1 MNLYGDPFIA
11 VAVSGLSFDHK
22 PNSFEYM
29 LRHKSFANEMLTPG
43 DFLLSIASGFSY
55 GAWTLAGE
63 GNAITFLKS
72 SIISLD
78 LEGGPEAAPDR
89 ATDNDFYRRYGL
101 VCYTTLSHTP
111 DNPRCRIIFALEA
124 PITNEREYRDTA
136 QAIASMWPSS
146 VVDKGT
152 VDPVRRFLGNPNTNM
167 IVNGEMLDSDI
178 AAGMCDAWRIQQARL
193 LVPKPPQS
201 SKTFANGN
209 GGAPDFLLNLLNAV
223 ATTNEGE
230 RNNALNKCA
239 FKFGQYAVGP
249 NHMQFEVAEALL
261 VAAGEA
267 AGLSYIEAA
276 KTVKSGLTRGMVNSK
291 KYQEAQR

>member
-1 MNLYGDPFIA
+1 MDLYGAPFIA
-11 VAVSGLSFDHK
+11 VATSNISFDHK

-29 LRHKSFANEMLTPG
+29 MRHKSFTNEMLTPG

-63 GNAITFLKS
+63 GNSISFLKS

-78 LEGGPEAAPDR
+78 LEGGPEAAQR
-89 ATDNDFYRRYGL
+89 IATDNDFYRRYGL
-101 VCYTTLSHTP
+101 ACYTTLSHTE
-111 DNPRCRIIFALEA
+111 DNPRCRLVFVLEE
-124 PITNEREYRDTA
+124 PIASEREYKDTA
-136 QAIASMWPSS
+136 QAISSMWPSS

-152 VDPVRRFLGNPNTNM
+152 VDPVRRFLGNPNTKM
-167 IVNGEMLDSDI
+167 IVNGEVLDSDI
-178 AAGMCDAWRIQQARL
+178 AAGMCDAWRIRQARL

-201 SKTFANGN
+201 SKAYTNGK

-249 NHMQFEVAEALL
+249 GHMQFEVAEALL
-261 VAAGEA
+261 VAAGES
-267 AGLSYIEAA
+267 AGLPYIEAA

-291 KYQEAQR
+291 KYQETQR